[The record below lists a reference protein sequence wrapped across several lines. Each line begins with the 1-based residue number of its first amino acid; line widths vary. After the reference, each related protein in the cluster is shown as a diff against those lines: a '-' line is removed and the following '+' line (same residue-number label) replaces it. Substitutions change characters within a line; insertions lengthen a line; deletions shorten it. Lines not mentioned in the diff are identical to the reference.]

1 MTKIKRVYGTLA
13 IILLF
18 YRYDFKNIL
27 KQVKGNLL
35 LFFIVC
41 TIMCSEVWVPYLLGI
56 IFQNQWLIHI
66 GNVCWIF
73 WLGPGPFLP
82 LCIGITLAIAKLRRK
97 R

>member
-1 MTKIKRVYGTLA
+1 MKIKRLFGMLE
-13 IILLF
+13 IIILF
-18 YRYDFKNIL
+18 YRYNIKSIL
-27 KQVKGNLL
+27 KQVKGNLII
-35 LFFIVC
+35 FFIVC
-41 TIMCSEVWVPYLLGI
+41 VIMCSEVWVPYLLGI